1 MPKTV
6 LIIDDDVS
14 LQMVLELT
22 LKQAGYHVELA
33 SDGEDALALLETIHP
48 DVVITDVMMPHL
60 DGVEFFRSIQERLS
74 YEGIPIIIMTAL
86 TRKDWFAD
94 LEAEGAVIVH
104 KPFDVERFVAL
115 VNMYAAE

>member
-6 LIIDDDVS
+6 LVIDDDVS
-14 LQMVLELT
+14 LQMVLEIT
-22 LKQAGYHVELA
+22 LKQAGYHVEVA
-33 SDGEDALALLETIHP
+33 SDGEDALEMLKTLQP
-48 DVVITDVMMPHL
+48 DVVVTDVMMPHL
-60 DGVEFFRSIQERLS
+60 DGVEFFRSIKERLS

-86 TRKDWFAD
+86 TRKGWFAE
-94 LEAEGAVIVH
+94 LEAEGAVIIH